1 MDFGYLMTAMVTPFT
16 NENALDVNGIR
27 TLINHLAKNGTD
39 TVVIHGTTG
48 EAPTLTLEEKQ
59 TLLSVAV
66 EEAANAN
73 IKVIAGI
80 GANSTEQAV
89 QMAQAAEQTGADGL
103 MVVVPYYNK
112 PSQEGIYQHIAQVA
126 QSTPLPVML
135 YNVPGRTGA
144 DMSAETALRLAA
156 INQVFAIKEASGN
169 IDKVTEILRL
179 APEGFSVYSGDDS
192 LTLPMMAVG
201 AKGVVSVAS
210 HIVGCEMK
218 QMIDAFATGELQL
231 AASIHHKLFP
241 VMKAMFM
248 APSPAPVKEALA
260 RYQLPGGRVR
270 LPLIGLNEAESIELE
285 AVLEPFLPITSRSVA
300 SS

>member
-16 NENALDVNGIR
+16 KENALDVNGIR
-27 TLINHLAKNGTD
+27 TLINHLANNGTD

-48 EAPTLTLEEKQ
+48 EAPTLTVEEKQ

-66 EEAANAN
+66 AEAVNAK

-80 GANSTEQAV
+80 GANSTQQGV
-89 QMAQAAEQTGADGL
+89 QMAQAAEQAGADGL

-156 INQVFAIKEASGN
+156 IDQVFAIKEASGN

-210 HIVGCEMK
+210 HIVGRQMK
-218 QMIDAFATGELQL
+218 QMIDAFATGEPLL
-231 AASIHHKLFP
+231 AASINHKLFP

-248 APSPAPVKEALA
+248 APSPAPVKEALVH
-260 RYQLPGGRVR
+260 YGLPGGAVR
-270 LPLIGLNEAESIELE
+270 LPLVGLNEEEKNELQ
-285 AVLEPFLPITSRSVA
+285 AVLESFLPITSGAVA

>member
-27 TLINHLAKNGTD
+27 TLIHHLANNGTD

-80 GANSTEQAV
+80 GANSTQQAV
-89 QMAQAAEQTGADGL
+89 QMAQLAEQTGADGL

-126 QSTPLPVML
+126 QSTPLPVLL

-144 DMSAETALRLAA
+144 DMSAETALRLAE
-156 INQVFAIKEASGN
+156 IDQVFAIKEASGN

-210 HIVGCEMK
+210 HIVGREMK
-218 QMIDAFATGELQL
+218 QMIDAFASGELQL

-260 RYQLPGGRVR
+260 RYRLPGGGVR
-270 LPLIGLNEAESIELE
+270 LPLIGLNEAENMELT
-285 AVLEPFLPITSRSVA
+285 AVLEPFLPIASRSVA

>member
-27 TLINHLAKNGTD
+27 TLIHHLANNGTD

-66 EEAANAN
+66 EEAASAN

-80 GANSTEQAV
+80 GANSTQQAV
-89 QMAQAAEQTGADGL
+89 QMAQLAEQTGADGL

-126 QSTPLPVML
+126 QSTPLPVLL

-144 DMSAETALRLAA
+144 DMSAETALRLAE
-156 INQVFAIKEASGN
+156 IDQVFAIKEASGN

-210 HIVGCEMK
+210 HIVGREMK
-218 QMIDAFATGELQL
+218 QMIDAFASGELQL

-260 RYQLPGGRVR
+260 RYRLPGGGVR
-270 LPLIGLNEAESIELE
+270 LPLIGLNEAENMELA
-285 AVLEPFLPITSRSVA
+285 AVLEPFLPIASRSVA

>member
-27 TLINHLAKNGTD
+27 TLIHHLANNGTD

-80 GANSTEQAV
+80 GANSTQQAV
-89 QMAQAAEQTGADGL
+89 QMAQLAEQTGAVGL

-126 QSTPLPVML
+126 QSTPLPVLL

-144 DMSAETALRLAA
+144 DMSAETALRLAE
-156 INQVFAIKEASGN
+156 IDQVFAIKEASGN

-210 HIVGCEMK
+210 HIVGREMK
-218 QMIDAFATGELQL
+218 QMIDAFASGELQL

-260 RYQLPGGRVR
+260 RYRLPGGGVR
-270 LPLIGLNEAESIELE
+270 LPLIGLNEAENMELT
-285 AVLEPFLPITSRSVA
+285 AVLEPFLPIASRSVA

>member
-201 AKGVVSVAS
+201 ARGVVSVAS
-210 HIVGCEMK
+210 HIVGREMK
-218 QMIDAFATGELQL
+218 QMIDAFASGELQL

-248 APSPAPVKEALA
+248 APSPAPVKTALA
-260 RYQLPGGRVR
+260 RYQLPGGGVR

>member
-27 TLINHLAKNGTD
+27 TLIHHLANNGTD

-80 GANSTEQAV
+80 GANSTQQAV
-89 QMAQAAEQTGADGL
+89 QMAQLAEQTGADGL

-126 QSTPLPVML
+126 QSTPLPVLL

-144 DMSAETALRLAA
+144 DMSAETALRLAE
-156 INQVFAIKEASGN
+156 IDQVFAIKEASGN

-210 HIVGCEMK
+210 HIVGREMK
-218 QMIDAFATGELQL
+218 QMIDAFASGELQL

-260 RYQLPGGRVR
+260 RYRLPGGGVR
-270 LPLIGLNEAESIELE
+270 LPLIGLN
-285 AVLEPFLPITSRSVA
+285 
-300 SS
+300 

>member
-27 TLINHLAKNGTD
+27 TLIHHLANNGTD

-80 GANSTEQAV
+80 GANSTQQAV
-89 QMAQAAEQTGADGL
+89 QMAQLAEQTGADGL

-126 QSTPLPVML
+126 QSTQLPVLL

-144 DMSAETALRLAA
+144 DMSAETALRLAE
-156 INQVFAIKEASGN
+156 IDQVFAIKEASGN

-210 HIVGCEMK
+210 HIVGREMK
-218 QMIDAFATGELQL
+218 QMIDAFASGELQL

-260 RYQLPGGRVR
+260 RYRLPGGGVR
-270 LPLIGLNEAESIELE
+270 LPLIGLNEAENMELA
-285 AVLEPFLPITSRSVA
+285 AVLEPFLPIASRSVA

>member
-201 AKGVVSVAS
+201 ARGVVSVAS
-210 HIVGCEMK
+210 HIVGREMK
-218 QMIDAFATGELQL
+218 QMIDAFASGELQL

-260 RYQLPGGRVR
+260 RYRLPGGGVR
-270 LPLIGLNEAESIELE
+270 LPLIGLNEAENMELA

>member
-66 EEAANAN
+66 EEAVNAN

-80 GANSTEQAV
+80 GANSTQQAV

-156 INQVFAIKEASGN
+156 IDQVFAIKEASGN

-210 HIVGCEMK
+210 HIVGREMK

-260 RYQLPGGRVR
+260 RYRLPGGGVR

>member
-27 TLINHLAKNGTD
+27 TLIHHLANNGTD

-80 GANSTEQAV
+80 GANSTQQAV
-89 QMAQAAEQTGADGL
+89 QMAQLAEQTGADGL

-126 QSTPLPVML
+126 QSTPLPVLL

-144 DMSAETALRLAA
+144 DMSAETALRLAE
-156 INQVFAIKEASGN
+156 IDQVFAIKEASGN

-210 HIVGCEMK
+210 HIVGREMK
-218 QMIDAFATGELQL
+218 QMIDAFASGELQL

-260 RYQLPGGRVR
+260 RYRLPSGGVR
-270 LPLIGLNEAESIELE
+270 LPLIGLNEAENMELT
-285 AVLEPFLPITSRSVA
+285 AVLEPFLPIASRSVA

>member
-27 TLINHLAKNGTD
+27 TLIHHLANNGTD

-80 GANSTEQAV
+80 GANSTQQAV
-89 QMAQAAEQTGADGL
+89 QMAQLAEQTGADGL

-126 QSTPLPVML
+126 QSTPLPVLL

-144 DMSAETALRLAA
+144 DMSAETALRLAE
-156 INQVFAIKEASGN
+156 IDQVFAIKEASGN

-210 HIVGCEMK
+210 HIVGREMK
-218 QMIDAFATGELQL
+218 QMIDAFASGELQL

-260 RYQLPGGRVR
+260 RYRLPGGGVR
-270 LPLIGLNEAESIELE
+270 LPLIGLNEAENMELA
-285 AVLEPFLPITSRSVA
+285 AVLEPFLPIASRSVA

>member
-27 TLINHLAKNGTD
+27 TLIHHLANNGTD

-80 GANSTEQAV
+80 GANSTQQAV
-89 QMAQAAEQTGADGL
+89 QMAQLAEQTGADGL

-126 QSTPLPVML
+126 QSTPLPVLL

-144 DMSAETALRLAA
+144 DMSAETALRLAE
-156 INQVFAIKEASGN
+156 IDQVFAIKEASGN

-210 HIVGCEMK
+210 HIVGREMK
-218 QMIDAFATGELQL
+218 QMIDAFASGELQL

-248 APSPAPVKEALA
+248 APSPAPVKTALA
-260 RYQLPGGRVR
+260 RYRLPGGGVR
-270 LPLIGLNEAESIELE
+270 LPLIGLNEAENMELA
-285 AVLEPFLPITSRSVA
+285 AVLEPFLPIASRSVA